1 MTKKEAI
8 EYLQK
13 NKPTSGFE
21 GLAEAVDIAIES
33 LQDNIQHP
41 EPQPPENEIV
51 KEYSDGKEKTLN
63 NFEDWWKWVQDKHED
78 TLTEE
83 VYDVARI
90 AWHAGQ
96 SAVQEDIYVEPDD
109 TETQP
114 VLYYVND
121 GK

>member
-21 GLAEAVDIAIES
+21 GLAEAVDMAIES
-33 LQDNIQHP
+33 LQ
-41 EPQPPENEIV
+41 
-51 KEYSDGKEKTLN
+51 
-63 NFEDWWKWVQDKHED
+63 
-78 TLTEE
+78 
-83 VYDVARI
+83 
-90 AWHAGQ
+90 
-96 SAVQEDIYVEPDD
+96 EDIDVEPDD
-109 TETQP
+109 TVEPP

>member
-1 MTKKEAI
+1 MEKGVYTMTKKEAI

-21 GLAEAVDIAIES
+21 GLAEAVDMAIES
-33 LQDNIQHP
+33 L
-41 EPQPPENEIV
+41 
-51 KEYSDGKEKTLN
+51 
-63 NFEDWWKWVQDKHED
+63 
-78 TLTEE
+78 
-83 VYDVARI
+83 
-90 AWHAGQ
+90 
-96 SAVQEDIYVEPDD
+96 QEDIYVEPDD